1 MVLIAKN
8 TEPVLNV
15 YKFKDRKKSYSFMER
30 QSLKNFSD
38 SNFSPDKTFK

>member
-15 YKFKDRKKSYSFMER
+15 YKFKDRKKNYSFMEW
-30 QSLKNFSD
+30 
-38 SNFSPDKTFK
+38 